1 MLPITK
7 MLQKKEKVYLIGLII
22 STIFLIFMALYFTNN
37 CPECEETYSR
47 KNDRPI
53 VVYRI
58 G

>member
-7 MLQKKEKVYLIGLII
+7 MLEKNEKVYLIVLITSTIILII
-22 STIFLIFMALYFTNN
+22 MALYFTNN

-47 KNDRPI
+47 KNDRP
-53 VVYRI
+53 VVIYRI

>member
-1 MLPITK
+1 MLEKNEK
-7 MLQKKEKVYLIGLII
+7 MYLIFLVASAII
-22 STIFLIFMALYFTNN
+22 LIFLALYFTNN